1 MIKSAVANLQQ
12 AGIVLYR
19 DKNTACE
26 NKIMLLF
33 VILSMPGLPLKNPLL
48 HICVAI
54 NAPVNAKSSWLL
66 QICDFRLSKIELPAF
81 AEKTFFK

>member
-54 NAPVNAKSSWLL
+54 NALTNDKPS
-66 QICDFRLSKIELPAF
+66 
-81 AEKTFFK
+81 